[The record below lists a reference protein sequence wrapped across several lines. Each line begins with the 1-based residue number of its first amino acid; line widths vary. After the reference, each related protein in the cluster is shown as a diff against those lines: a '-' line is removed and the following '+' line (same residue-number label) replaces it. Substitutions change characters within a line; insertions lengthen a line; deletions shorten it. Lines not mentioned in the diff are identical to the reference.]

1 MQSSQNKYLLLV
13 IHSFSI
19 RVTIS
24 SGWKVMLRQFGRIFR
39 LPTRSVTW
47 HLTNFFGFKISRGS
61 KFKLA
66 SISSWF
72 CNLIKTCDEV
82 QFSSDRI
89 LMLDGRCRFNFVSSS
104 SKKLSKWERQR
115 KLNFLSSWKSFGGR
129 IISFVSNIKVL
140 SLCTAKPR
148 QVSGFTKVSG

>member
-115 KLNFLSSWKSFGGR
+115 KLNFLSSWKSFLGR
-129 IISFVSNIKVL
+129 IITFQYQSFEFMYCK
-140 SLCTAKPR
+140 T
-148 QVSGFTKVSG
+148 